1 MVNHPN
7 ARQIECT
14 SLPSLS
20 SREQNWQHLIVEQF
34 QHPAG
39 EGRTYYSNEH
49 TICVSLAPRPVRLF
63 QTQGDRSKTGAYMQ
77 GDCCIT
83 PAGIP
88 FFARWESED
97 RFIQIRLASQFLQD
111 VAQETIEKSDLT
123 LMSEMHTRD
132 RQLQAIAVMLLHEL
146 QQDHLGS
153 GLYIE
158 SLANLLAVHLLRNY
172 STVQPRLPLYQ
183 GGLSDRQIMQVVEY
197 IQAYLNQNIQLK
209 DLAQMLNLSQF
220 HFSRLFKQSL
230 GITPYQYLMQQRVEK
245 AQQLLKQTNDS
256 ITNIAL
262 ECGFSSHSHFS
273 LQFRQIT
280 GIAPK
285 VYRANNQ

>member
-1 MVNHPN
+1 
-7 ARQIECT
+7 
-14 SLPSLS
+14 
-20 SREQNWQHLIVEQF
+20 
-34 QHPAG
+34 
-39 EGRTYYSNEH
+39 
-49 TICVSLAPRPVRLF
+49 
-63 QTQGDRSKTGAYMQ
+63 
-77 GDCCIT
+77 
-83 PAGIP
+83 
-88 FFARWESED
+88 
-97 RFIQIRLASQFLQD
+97 
-111 VAQETIEKSDLT
+111 
-123 LMSEMHTRD
+123 
-132 RQLQAIAVMLLHEL
+132 MLLHEL
-146 QQDHLGS
+146 QQDHLAS
-153 GLYIE
+153 ALYIE

-262 ECGFSSHSHFS
+262 ECGFSSHSHFG

-280 GIAPK
+280 GITPK